1 MSDYLEIEAL
11 DTLIKAVQDY
21 QEKLE
26 VNKKIL
32 SNAADVCDQAM
43 GSDDIVKKHIAKL
56 EEAMVELNKTSQIAS
71 DVAEALINDRNLA
84 VSVIED

>member
-1 MSDYLEIEAL
+1 MEIKAL
-11 DTLIKAVQDY
+11 NTLIKAVQDY

-26 VNKKIL
+26 VNKKRL
-32 SNAADVCDQAM
+32 SNVADVCDQAM
-43 GSDDIVKKHIAKL
+43 GSDAIVKKHIAKL

-71 DVAEALINDRNLA
+71 DVAEALIKDRNLA

>member
-1 MSDYLEIEAL
+1 MEIKAL
-11 DTLIKAVQDY
+11 NTLIKAVQDY

-32 SNAADVCDQAM
+32 SNAANVCDQAM
-43 GSDDIVKKHIAKL
+43 GSDAIVKKHIAKL

-71 DVAEALINDRNLA
+71 DVAEAFINDRNLA